1 MKNSLRIDR
10 RSLMLGAGGL
20 LAVAAGLGK
29 VGLEGLDSDPFA
41 EQKRRDEKEKM
52 PVIFVGHGNPMNAI
66 EDNAFTRSLGSLGQD
81 LPVPKAILV
90 VSAHWLSAG
99 TWVTRMD
106 QPKTIHDFRGFPQEL
121 FDVRYPAP
129 GSPELA
135 AHIQT
140 LSTKR
145 KIQGDDSWGLDH
157 GTWAVLNKMYP
168 KADIPVLQLSIDMSE
183 SGEFHLEL
191 GKVLSSLREQ
201 GVLILGSGNIVHNL
215 RHAAWD
221 KPLQGYDWAHEF
233 DSWVKNRLAVGDY
246 KSLAN
251 DFMKTQAGVLSVP
264 TPDHYLP
271 LLYVLGAADA
281 NRDELHYAYE
291 GYDMGS
297 ISMRTFVLGKTAG

>member
-1 MKNSLRIDR
+1 
-10 RSLMLGAGGL
+10 MLGAGGL

-52 PVIFVGHGNPMNAI
+52 PVVFVGHGNPMNAI
-66 EDNAFTRSLGSLGQD
+66 EDNAFTRSLGSLGQT

-129 GSPELA
+129 GNPELA
-135 AHIQT
+135 AHIQS
-140 LSTKR
+140 LSTKP

-157 GTWAVLNKMYP
+157 GTWAVLTKMYP

-191 GKVLSSLREQ
+191 GKILNSLREQ

-233 DSWVKNRLAVGDY
+233 DSWVKGKLESRDY
-246 KSLAN
+246 KSLAT
-251 DFMKTQAGVLSVP
+251 DFMKTQAGALSVP

-271 LLYVLGAADA
+271 LLYVLGASDVKS
-281 NRDELHYAYE
+281 DELHYAYE

-297 ISMRTFVLGKTAG
+297 ISMTTFVLGKSAGL